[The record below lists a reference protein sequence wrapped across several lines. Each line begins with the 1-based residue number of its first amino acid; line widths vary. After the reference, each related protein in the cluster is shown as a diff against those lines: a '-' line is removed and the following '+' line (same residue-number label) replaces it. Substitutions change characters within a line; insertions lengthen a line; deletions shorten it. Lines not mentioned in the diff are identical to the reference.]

1 MNNRVRMFG
10 NFLIKSLPAMSRQ
23 ACASYQD
30 QARVYSLDIICQYKN
45 ADRTNKRQRKKH
57 VVKYDYIYFSVLY

>member
-1 MNNRVRMFG
+1 MNSRVRLFG
-10 NFLIKSLPAMSRQ
+10 NFLIKSLPAKSRQ

-30 QARVYSLDIICQYKN
+30 QSRVYSLDIICQYKN

-57 VVKYDYIYFSVLY
+57 VVKYNCIHLSVLY